1 MHGLTNYRAS
11 VVCRSITRHR
21 RYICDS
27 AGKDDCHA
35 RLPADSLR
43 HIRFRFYR
51 RPTSVPRPI
60 RHVRFRFTSKST
72 REFRY
77 VTSSGGFWRDRPLYF
92 RSTGYVTS
100 GYDLR
105 ETRPPLPDFY
115 FRFTR
120 YVTSGSGC
128 CRNRLPTSARPTP
141 RSHPL
146 PVLSN
151 STPAS
156 PPDYGP
162 GRDVISV
169 SSSCRIRR
177 RLSRTGQATGCR
189 IQVPGDP
196 YRPATRHRQHTARVC
211 SQSPRRDTAA
221 CDVFAPASQR
231 QVSKQIH
238 GVTVTTEFRHF
249 VGMT

>member
-1 MHGLTNYRAS
+1 MRLWCVDRSRDIVDTFATRRAKTIVTHDS
-11 VVCRSITRHR
+11 RPI
-21 RYICDS
+21 RYVTSGSGFIV
-27 AGKDDCHA
+27 A
-35 RLPADSLR
+35 RLPFHAL
-43 HIRFRFYR
+43 
-51 RPTSVPRPI
+51 
-60 RHVRFRFTSKST
+60 RHVRFRFPSKST

-77 VTSSGGFWRDRPLYF
+77 VTSSGGFWRDRPPYF
-92 RSTGYVTS
+92 RSTG
-100 GYDLR
+100 
-105 ETRPPLPDFY
+105 
-115 FRFTR
+115 

-169 SSSCRIRR
+169 SGSCRIRR

-196 YRPATRHRQHTARVC
+196 YRPATRHRQHTVPVC
-211 SQSPRRDTAA
+211 SQSPRPDTAA

>member
-1 MHGLTNYRAS
+1 MRRWCVDRSRDIVDTFATRRAKTI
-11 VVCRSITRHR
+11 VTH
-21 RYICDS
+21 DS
-27 AGKDDCHA
+27 
-35 RLPADSLR
+35 
-43 HIRFRFYR
+43 
-51 RPTSVPRPI
+51 RPI
-60 RHVRFRFTSKST
+60 
-72 REFRY
+72 
-77 VTSSGGFWRDRPLYF
+77 
-92 RSTGYVTS
+92 
-100 GYDLR
+100 
-105 ETRPPLPDFY
+105 
-115 FRFTR
+115 R

-169 SSSCRIRR
+169 SGSCRIRR

-196 YRPATRHRQHTARVC
+196 YRPATRHRQHTVCVC
-211 SQSPRRDTAA
+211 SQPPRPDTAA